1 MTLNKN
7 DLIKIYRQML
17 TIRRFEEKV
26 AEFLSQGM
34 IHGTGHLYIGEEAI
48 AVGACRAIK
57 GEDYITSTHRGHG
70 HCIAK
75 GADLNKMM
83 AELLGK
89 ETGYCRGKGGSMH
102 IADVAGGN
110 LGANGVVGGGIPIAC
125 GAGITIKMKGLK
137 RVVLC
142 FFGDGAVNQ
151 GVFHE
156 SLNLASVWDLPV
168 IFICENNLYAMSTA
182 TGVAFKIK
190 DLSLRAASYG
200 MPGVKVDGNDVLR
213 VYEEISKA
221 VSRAR
226 KGRGPSFVVC
236 ETYRWKGHS
245 RSDAE
250 RYRTREEVREWKKRC
265 PIERFA
271 KYLLD
276 EGILTRKKIEQ
287 INREVNLSIEQAVE
301 FAQNS
306 PFPSLETLEQDVYA
320 SA

>member
-1 MTLNKN
+1 MALNKN
-7 DLIKIYRQML
+7 DLIGMYKQML

-57 GEDYITSTHRGHG
+57 DEDYITSTHRGHG

-75 GADLNKMM
+75 GANLNKMM
-83 AELLGK
+83 SELLGK
-89 ETGYCRGKGGSMH
+89 ETGYCKGKGGSMH
-102 IADVAGGN
+102 IADVEGGN

-137 RVVLC
+137 QVVLC

-168 IFICENNLYAMSTA
+168 IFIGENNLYAMSTA
-182 TGVAFKIK
+182 TKIAFKIK
-190 DLSLRAASYG
+190 DLSLRAVSYG
-200 MPGVKVDGNDVLR
+200 MSGVKVDGNDVLK
-213 VYEEISKA
+213 VYKEISKA

-226 KGRGPSFVVC
+226 KGKGPSFVVC

-250 RYRTREEVREWKKRC
+250 RYRTKEEIVEWKKRC

-276 EGILTRKKIEQ
+276 KGVLTREMIEQ
-287 INREVNLSIEQAVE
+287 IDREVNLSIKQAVK

-320 SA
+320 S

>member
-1 MTLNKN
+1 
-7 DLIKIYRQML
+7 
-17 TIRRFEEKV
+17 
-26 AEFLSQGM
+26 
-34 IHGTGHLYIGEEAI
+34 
-48 AVGACRAIK
+48 
-57 GEDYITSTHRGHG
+57 
-70 HCIAK
+70 
-75 GADLNKMM
+75 
-83 AELLGK
+83 
-89 ETGYCRGKGGSMH
+89 
-102 IADVAGGN
+102 
-110 LGANGVVGGGIPIAC
+110 
-125 GAGITIKMKGLK
+125 
-137 RVVLC
+137 
-142 FFGDGAVNQ
+142 
-151 GVFHE
+151 
-156 SLNLASVWDLPV
+156 
-168 IFICENNLYAMSTA
+168 MSTA

-190 DLSLRAASYG
+190 DLSLRAVSYG

-276 EGILTRKKIEQ
+276 EGILTRGKIEQ

-320 SA
+320 K

>member
-1 MTLNKN
+1 MELSRSALVQMYK
-7 DLIKIYRQML
+7 QML

-26 AEFLSQGM
+26 AEFLVKGM
-34 IHGTGHLYIGEEAI
+34 IHGTGHLYIGEEAV

-57 GEDYITSTHRGHG
+57 PDDYITSTHRGHG

-75 GADLNKMM
+75 GADLNRMM
-83 AELLGK
+83 SELLGK
-89 ETGYCRGKGGSMH
+89 ETGYCKGKGGSMH
-102 IADVAGGN
+102 IADVERGN

-156 SLNLASVWDLPV
+156 SLNLASVWSLPV
-168 IFICENNLYAMSTA
+168 IFICENNQYAMSTA
-182 TGVAFKIK
+182 TRIAFNIK

-200 MPGVKVDGNDVLR
+200 MPGVKVDGNDALR
-213 VYEEISKA
+213 VYEEVSKA

-226 KGRGPSFVVC
+226 DGKGPSFVVC
-236 ETYRWKGHS
+236 QTYRWKGHS

-250 RYRTREEVREWKKRC
+250 RYRTREEIAKWKKKC
-265 PIERFA
+265 PLKRFGG
-271 KYLLD
+271 YLLD
-276 EGILTRKKIEQ
+276 RGVLNKEEIEQ
-287 INREVNLSIEQAVE
+287 IEEEVTSSIEQAVD

-306 PFPSLETLEQDVYA
+306 SFPSWETLEEDVYA
-320 SA
+320 S

>member
-1 MTLNKN
+1 MILNKN
-7 DLIKIYRQML
+7 DLVQMYKQML

-26 AEFLSQGM
+26 AEFLAQGT

-57 GEDYITSTHRGHG
+57 NEDYITSTHRGHG

-83 AELLGK
+83 SELLGK

-102 IADVAGGN
+102 IADVGTGN

-125 GAGITIKMKGLK
+125 GAGITIKMKKLK

-168 IFICENNLYAMSTA
+168 VFICENNLYAMSTA
-182 TGVAFKIK
+182 TKIAFKIK

-200 MPGVKVDGNDVLR
+200 MPGVKVDGNDVLKI
-213 VYEEISKA
+213 YEEVIKA
-221 VSRAR
+221 ASRAR
-226 KGRGPSFVVC
+226 DGRGSTFIVC
-236 ETYRWKGHS
+236 DSYRWKGHS

-250 RYRTREEVREWKKRC
+250 RYRTKKEVMEWKKRC
-265 PIERFA
+265 PIERFK

-276 EGILTRKKIEQ
+276 RGYLNREVAEQ
-287 INREVNLSIEQAVE
+287 IEGEVNLSIQEAVD
-301 FAQNS
+301 FAQKS
-306 PFPSLETLEQDVYA
+306 PFPSLKTLQQDVYA
-320 SA
+320 S